1 MRTKVKGETCQSSL
15 KGFPSI
21 PGGSTTLHLSKGK
34 RVWETVFTGNTVA
47 PSNTEAVVD
56 NTGRRGRM

>member
-1 MRTKVKGETCQSSL
+1 MRTKVKGERCQSSL

-21 PGGSTTLHLSKGK
+21 PGGATTLPLSNGK
-34 RVWETVFTGNTVA
+34 RVWETVSTGATVV

>member
-1 MRTKVKGETCQSSL
+1 MPEFSKGLSQHPC
-15 KGFPSI
+15 GA
-21 PGGSTTLHLSKGK
+21 TTLHLSNGK
-34 RVWETVFTGNTVA
+34 RVWETVSTGTTAV